1 MPCVTRGLDPQ
12 VGFVR
17 LAHEFFRQSDP
28 LDRAVCGT
36 HNEWMGFG
44 RMIRVSSRRG
54 DPSATTYVVA
64 EPDAAKAIDILKAV
78 IVGSVDEYEDLGR
91 VTDQLLRVLNL
102 APGQFI
108 RS

>member
-1 MPCVTRGLDPQ
+1 
-12 VGFVR
+12 
-17 LAHEFFRQSDP
+17 
-28 LDRAVCGT
+28 
-36 HNEWMGFG
+36 MGFG

-54 DPSATTYVVA
+54 DPGATTYVVA

-91 VTDQLLRVLNL
+91 VTDQLLRALNL